1 MLACNYVWLA
11 IFVNFVLEIVIHY
24 HHHPS
29 IYRYAMPHCMA
40 QSSSRIKRKR
50 PTRATMTAFF
60 HWLYDSSLGIPVAS
74 TSFNGCQHRPDFDP
88 LTQHE
93 PRKRGLELHDGML
106 MLPAGKQI
114 LYLNKRPHF
123 TFIVYLLMV
132 FYYQVLARV

>member
-1 MLACNYVWLA
+1 
-11 IFVNFVLEIVIHY
+11 
-24 HHHPS
+24 
-29 IYRYAMPHCMA
+29 MPHCMA